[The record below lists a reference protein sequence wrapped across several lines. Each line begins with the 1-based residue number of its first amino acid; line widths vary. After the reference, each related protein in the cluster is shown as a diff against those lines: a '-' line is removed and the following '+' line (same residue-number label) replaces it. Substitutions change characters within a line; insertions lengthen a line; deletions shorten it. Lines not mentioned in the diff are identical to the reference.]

1 MSAVRPAARIA
12 LLFIATYFWSQNA
25 SNEDTP
31 CAAVP
36 GRRFCNE
43 RERASGRLERHSIS
57 WRAGSK
63 FAEPFNPQD
72 VKKHIFGLTHASGYK
87 YGSNFF
93 NVDMLQSDEHR
104 SGFADPGRRR
114 AGSLRRVPPHVD
126 FGKLRGS
133 DIKFGTVRGVGATF
147 GFDWNTKNDVG
158 YNSRKRMLVA
168 GPTLMWD
175 VPGFLNTS
183 ILVLHESNAPSG
195 AFAPISNVNG
205 RYTYDVHPMFN
216 AAWGI
221 PLGERVSFE
230 GFLNW
235 IASKGKDEVGNDTG
249 VETNIDM
256 QIMYDIGTVM
266 GYAKNKFRVGIEY
279 QYWNNKF
286 GNTSATTGGNGY
298 RAKTPMVRAE
308 YHF

>member
-1 MSAVRPAARIA
+1 MHHNKA
-12 LLFIATYFWSQNA
+12 LLLPIGV
-25 SNEDTP
+25 
-31 CAAVP
+31 AAVALALSA
-36 GRRFCNE
+36 GA
-43 RERASGRLERHSIS
+43 RAADWSDTAVS
-57 WRAGSK
+57 WRYGTR

-72 VKKHIFGLTHASGYK
+72 IRKHIFALTHASGYK

-93 NVDMLQSDEHR
+93 NVDLLQSDEN
-104 SGFADPGRRR
+104 DP
-114 AGSLRRVPPHVD
+114 ASLTQAEGAQEAYVVYRHTLD

-133 DIKFGTVRGVGATF
+133 DIKFGKVRGVGATL

-183 ILVLHESNAPSG
+183 ILLLHESNAPSG
-195 AFAPISNVNG
+195 AFPPISTVTG
-205 RYTYDVHPMFN
+205 RYTYDVHPMLN
-216 AAWGI
+216 AVWGI

-230 GFLNW
+230 GYLNW
-235 IASKGKDEVGNDTG
+235 IAAKGKSEVGDDTG

-256 QIMYDIGTVM
+256 QLMYDIGATM
-266 GYAKNKFRVGIEY
+266 GYAKNKFRIGVEY
-279 QYWNNKF
+279 QYWRNKF
-286 GNTSATTGGNGY
+286 GNTAATTGGRGQTA
-298 RAKTPMVRAE
+298 RTPMVRME